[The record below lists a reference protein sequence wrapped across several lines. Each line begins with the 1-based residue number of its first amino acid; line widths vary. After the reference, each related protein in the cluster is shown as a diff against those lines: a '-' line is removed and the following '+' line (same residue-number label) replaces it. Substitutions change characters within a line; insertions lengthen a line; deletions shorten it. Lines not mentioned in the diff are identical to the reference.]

1 MFGGETPLC
10 HSPGLD
16 SFELATGA
24 RRRIPQYRC
33 LVRPLPRSHH
43 SMCVF
48 GRQLVVVGGLTCRGP
63 KSDVWA
69 FDLDI
74 CNWEEVLCIDSP
86 VSGVFYHE
94 THIVGSEIWIV
105 VPRLLSV
112 EVYLLDLNHSV
123 WSLRSVFPTEASTF
137 TSCVWR
143 GHVFVLL
150 ASGLVFQLE
159 DSKWMLVSKAPCFDV
174 KPRGVRI
181 DDWWLVLPF
190 HIFDFPTFQWIRAC
204 RCSAASSCICNMPCL
219 RRPEAQ
225 LIPFND
231 RVLVFNLKQGDR
243 MPIVEVR
250 LCKYWLKS
258 GRLLKLSLLYLTG
271 RASTDD
277 PLFLQLLGNNQASQS
292 LTLASLI
299 VRILSYV

>member
-1 MFGGETPLC
+1 
-10 HSPGLD
+10 
-16 SFELATGA
+16 
-24 RRRIPQYRC
+24 
-33 LVRPLPRSHH
+33 
-43 SMCVF
+43 
-48 GRQLVVVGGLTCRGP
+48 
-63 KSDVWA
+63 
-69 FDLDI
+69 
-74 CNWEEVLCIDSP
+74 
-86 VSGVFYHE
+86 
-94 THIVGSEIWIV
+94 
-105 VPRLLSV
+105 
-112 EVYLLDLNHSV
+112 
-123 WSLRSVFPTEASTF
+123 
-137 TSCVWR
+137 
-143 GHVFVLL
+143 
-150 ASGLVFQLE
+150 
-159 DSKWMLVSKAPCFDV
+159 
-174 KPRGVRI
+174 
-181 DDWWLVLPF
+181 
-190 HIFDFPTFQWIRAC
+190 
-204 RCSAASSCICNMPCL
+204 MPCL